1 MPAMQSLPTVPHRL
15 RPHWSPGQGAVLRV
29 AVVLVAFSATLVAAG
44 VVALELRYSPG
55 EVVTYSALAGV
66 GAAGALLAG
75 RRWWPA
81 ALGLLFAAT
90 LIVRVGFG
98 SPWSVSTVFGIANV
112 VEAGLFAWL
121 ADRRL
126 TQLLRL
132 DRQRTVL
139 GFLLVSTAV
148 AAAGGLVVAVGLHLV
163 GGEAQTPW
171 ATWFIRTSADAI
183 GFISVVPLLLVADVR
198 RGSRRQWAEL
208 AAGAVLL
215 AAVTQTAFVGQ
226 VFFYPFVPMAAL
238 FFLVLR
244 LGRRGAAVL
253 PLIVVLL
260 SIWHTT
266 NGVGPIATGE
276 FGTRLGP
283 VFVVLIYSLVA
294 VAGSWLIAAV
304 LAERQAAI
312 AALADANLHLEER
325 VQERTAAV
333 DGERRQAQSIVG
345 AIQDGL
351 VVLDADRTV
360 IDVNDAFCR
369 LSGFTRHDLVGARPP
384 LPWWRP
390 EDAARVAADTASLT
404 MAPTGQVERILLAA
418 DGTPIEVLAQ
428 AASLAG
434 PGGQPAGM
442 VLTVKDFRDRLRRE
456 QTEQRRRLRAEALA
470 NISGRL
476 AGAGYTQDA
485 VLDAVTGALQDT
497 VADFCVVHLADR
509 DGLLRAV
516 ATRHRDPAAVD
527 RLVSAFGPVRPGEG
541 MCGPVFS
548 SGTAVRH
555 TVGAQQFLEA
565 VGADRADQF
574 ERLGAITIA
583 CVPLAVRGESTGV
596 ITVGRGAG
604 REPLDDETLALLGE
618 VAERAGLA
626 LENARL
632 HTRQRDTQAQLRQ
645 SAKRAMVLA
654 ELSHTLGTADPDP
667 DGVCDTAA
675 SLLVREVGDTC
686 VIMLGSRGSPELKLA
701 AVRSREP
708 DAETRYRALFERR
721 PRRTDDSGPL
731 VQVFATGEAVLLPGV
746 DPSEFAKIVPAE
758 FTDYMHRYGGGSL
771 AYVPLQ
777 IGASLTGV
785 IAFAR
790 FPTRPDP
797 FTDSDLTLLH
807 DLADRVAGALERARV
822 TAALRD
828 SEEQFRTSFENS
840 PVGILVTS
848 VDSGHHGRIVKAN
861 PAVCEMFGYSEPEL
875 CQMTPVELVHPDDRP
890 ASNALTAELLA
901 GVRGVSEVA
910 RRCIRS
916 DGETCWIR
924 ATSSVVTR
932 MGARYIFAYLED
944 VTARR
949 QAEAEL
955 AFRALHDPLTGL
967 PNRHL
972 FFDHLR
978 LALDQLRRQP
988 ASLAVCYLDLDRFK
1002 EVNDGFGHDAG
1013 DQVLAEVG
1021 RRLARTIRT
1030 VDTVSRLAG
1039 DEFAIICPAIEH
1051 DHDAAGIAD
1060 RILTALDEPI
1070 TIGGARLHVGASIGI
1085 TVTRSPTTG
1094 PDQLLRHADA
1104 ALYQAKRRGRHRWEL
1119 YNDAVQH
1126 SALRHLAVQ
1135 QDLRTALD
1143 EHRFR
1148 LHYQP
1153 IIDLRAN
1160 RIVAV
1165 EALLRLDHPHRGL
1178 LAPDEFIDVAEESD
1192 LILPIGDWVLREAC
1206 RQAADWNGRFG
1217 PLDIS
1222 VNVSGRQ
1229 ATHLTVTEQVIAATA
1244 DSGLDPS
1251 RLCLEVTEHVLIGA
1265 GESIAADLNRL
1276 TDFGVRL
1283 ALDDFGTGYSSLTYL
1298 SRFPV
1303 DTVKIDRSFVAGL
1316 GESARDTAIVQAI
1329 TALARSLDLGL
1340 VAEGVETPTQRDL
1353 LWTLGCRRAQGFHFA
1368 RPQPAEDITRLLQRN
1383 ARTAPPPPVP
1393 RR

>member
-1 MPAMQSLPTVPHRL
+1 MPALQSLPTVPHRL
-15 RPHWSPGQGAVLRV
+15 RPHWSPGPGGLLRV

-81 ALGLLFAAT
+81 AFGLLFAAT
-90 LIVRVGFG
+90 LMVRVGFG
-98 SPWSVSTVFGIANV
+98 SPWSVATVFGAANV

-126 TQLLRL
+126 TQLARL

-139 GFLLVSTAV
+139 GFLLVSIAV

-163 GGEAQTPW
+163 GGEAQTLW

-208 AAGAVLL
+208 TAGAVLL
-215 AAVTQTAFVGQ
+215 AVVTQAGFVGQ
-226 VFFYPFVPMAAL
+226 AFFYPFVPLAAL
-238 FFLVLR
+238 FFLVLW

-266 NGVGPIATGE
+266 HGVGPFAAADL
-276 FGTRLGP
+276 GTRLGP
-283 VFVVLIYSLVA
+283 VFVVLIYDLVA
-294 VAGSWLIAAV
+294 VAGAWLIAAV

-325 VQERTAAV
+325 VQERTAAL
-333 DGERRQAQSIVG
+333 DSERRQAQTILG

-351 VVLDADRTV
+351 VLFDSHQSVV
-360 IDVNDAFCR
+360 EVNEAFCR
-369 LSGFTRHDLVGARPP
+369 LTGFPRADLIGARPP
-384 LPWWRP
+384 LPWWWP
-390 EDAARVAADTASLT
+390 EDRARIGADVAAHTR
-404 MAPTGQVERILLAA
+404 APTPQYERILRAA
-418 DGTPIEVLAQ
+418 DGTTIEAIVQLAPVCD
-428 AASLAG
+428 AE
-434 PGGQPAGM
+434 GQPAGM
-442 VLTVKDFRDRLRRE
+442 VATFKDIRDRVRRE
-456 QTEQRRRLRAEALA
+456 RDEQRRRVQAEALA
-470 NISGRL
+470 RISGAL
-476 AGAGYTQDA
+476 AQAGPTEDA
-485 VLDAVTGALQDT
+485 VLDAVTGALIDT
-497 VADFCVVHLADR
+497 VADFCVVRLADS
-509 DGLLRAV
+509 DGLLPAV
-516 ATRHRDPAAVD
+516 ATRHRDPAATI
-527 RLVSAFGPVRPGEG
+527 RLESIFRPVRPGEG
-541 MCGPVFS
+541 ICGPVFTS
-548 SGTAVRH
+548 RASALHEVHSAEFRS
-555 TVGAQQFLEA
+555 F
-565 VGADRADQF
+565 VGADAAEQL
-574 ERLGAITIA
+574 ERLGATMIG
-583 CVPLAVRGESTGV
+583 CVPLRVCGDITGV
-596 ITVGRGAG
+596 LTVGSGAG
-604 REPLDDETLALLGE
+604 RKARREELLPLLQE

-645 SAKRAMVLA
+645 SAERAMVLA

-675 SLLVREVGDTC
+675 GLLVREVGDTC
-686 VIMLGSRGSPELKLA
+686 MIMLGSRGSPELELA

-708 DAETRYRALFERR
+708 DAATRYRALFERR

-731 VQVFATGEAVLLPGV
+731 GQVFATGEAVLLPGV
-746 DPSEFAKIVPAE
+746 DPSEFATIVPAE

-777 IGASLTGV
+777 IGSNLTGV
-785 IAFAR
+785 IAFTR

-807 DLADRVAGALERARV
+807 DLADRVAGAVERARV

-848 VDSGHHGRIVKAN
+848 VDSGDDGRIVKAN
-861 PAVCEMFGYSEPEL
+861 PAVCEMLGYSEPEL

-890 ASNALTAELLA
+890 ASNALRAELLA
-901 GVRGVSEVA
+901 GVRRVSEVA

-916 DGETCWIR
+916 DGETRWIR

-988 ASLAVCYLDLDRFK
+988 GALAVCYLDLDRFK

-1013 DQVLAEVG
+1013 DQVLTEVG

-1153 IIDLRAN
+1153 IIDLRAD

-1165 EALLRLDHPHRGL
+1165 EALLRLDHPDRGL
-1178 LAPDEFIDVAEESD
+1178 LAPNEFIDVAEDSD

-1206 RQAADWNGRFG
+1206 RQAADWNDRFG

-1251 RLCLEVTEHVLIGA
+1251 RLCLEMTEHVLIGA

-1329 TALARSLDLGL
+1329 TALARSLDLDL

-1368 RPQPAEDITRLLQRN
+1368 RPQPADDITGLLQRN
-1383 ARTAPPPPVP
+1383 ARTAPPPPAP

>member
-1 MPAMQSLPTVPHRL
+1 M
-15 RPHWSPGQGAVLRV
+15 
-29 AVVLVAFSATLVAAG
+29 
-44 VVALELRYSPG
+44 
-55 EVVTYSALAGV
+55 
-66 GAAGALLAG
+66 
-75 RRWWPA
+75 
-81 ALGLLFAAT
+81 
-90 LIVRVGFG
+90 
-98 SPWSVSTVFGIANV
+98 
-112 VEAGLFAWL
+112 
-121 ADRRL
+121 
-126 TQLLRL
+126 
-132 DRQRTVL
+132 
-139 GFLLVSTAV
+139 
-148 AAAGGLVVAVGLHLV
+148 
-163 GGEAQTPW
+163 
-171 ATWFIRTSADAI
+171 
-183 GFISVVPLLLVADVR
+183 
-198 RGSRRQWAEL
+198 
-208 AAGAVLL
+208 
-215 AAVTQTAFVGQ
+215 
-226 VFFYPFVPMAAL
+226 
-238 FFLVLR
+238 
-244 LGRRGAAVL
+244 
-253 PLIVVLL
+253 
-260 SIWHTT
+260 
-266 NGVGPIATGE
+266 
-276 FGTRLGP
+276 
-283 VFVVLIYSLVA
+283 
-294 VAGSWLIAAV
+294 
-304 LAERQAAI
+304 
-312 AALADANLHLEER
+312 
-325 VQERTAAV
+325 
-333 DGERRQAQSIVG
+333 
-345 AIQDGL
+345 
-351 VVLDADRTV
+351 
-360 IDVNDAFCR
+360 
-369 LSGFTRHDLVGARPP
+369 
-384 LPWWRP
+384 
-390 EDAARVAADTASLT
+390 
-404 MAPTGQVERILLAA
+404 
-418 DGTPIEVLAQ
+418 
-428 AASLAG
+428 
-434 PGGQPAGM
+434 
-442 VLTVKDFRDRLRRE
+442 
-456 QTEQRRRLRAEALA
+456 
-470 NISGRL
+470 
-476 AGAGYTQDA
+476 
-485 VLDAVTGALQDT
+485 
-497 VADFCVVHLADR
+497 
-509 DGLLRAV
+509 
-516 ATRHRDPAAVD
+516 
-527 RLVSAFGPVRPGEG
+527 
-541 MCGPVFS
+541 
-548 SGTAVRH
+548 
-555 TVGAQQFLEA
+555 
-565 VGADRADQF
+565 
-574 ERLGAITIA
+574 
-583 CVPLAVRGESTGV
+583 
-596 ITVGRGAG
+596 
-604 REPLDDETLALLGE
+604 
-618 VAERAGLA
+618 
-626 LENARL
+626 
-632 HTRQRDTQAQLRQ
+632 
-645 SAKRAMVLA
+645 
-654 ELSHTLGTADPDP
+654 
-667 DGVCDTAA
+667 
-675 SLLVREVGDTC
+675 
-686 VIMLGSRGSPELKLA
+686 
-701 AVRSREP
+701 RSREP
-708 DAETRYRALFERR
+708 DAVTRWYRALFERR

-731 VQVFATGEAVLLPGV
+731 GQVFATGEAVLLPGV
-746 DPSEFAKIVPAE
+746 DPSEFATIVPAE

-777 IGASLTGV
+777 IGSNLTGV
-785 IAFAR
+785 IAFTR

-807 DLADRVAGALERARV
+807 DLADRVAGAVERARV

-848 VDSGHHGRIVKAN
+848 VDSGDDGRIVKAN
-861 PAVCEMFGYSEPEL
+861 PAVCEMLGYSEPEL

-890 ASNALTAELLA
+890 ASNALRAELLA
-901 GVRGVSEVA
+901 GVRRVSEVE

-916 DGETCWIR
+916 DGETRWIR

-932 MGARYIFAYLED
+932 MGARHIFAYLED

-988 ASLAVCYLDLDRFK
+988 GALAVCYLDLDRFK

-1013 DQVLAEVG
+1013 DQVLTEVG

-1104 ALYQAKRRGRHRWEL
+1104 AIYQAKRRGRHRWEL

-1153 IIDLRAN
+1153 IIDLRGD

-1165 EALLRLDHPHRGL
+1165 EALLRLDHPDRGL
-1178 LAPDEFIDVAEESD
+1178 LAPDEFIDVAEDSD

-1251 RLCLEVTEHVLIGA
+1251 RLCLEMTEHVLIGA

-1329 TALARSLDLGL
+1329 TALARSLDLDL

-1368 RPQPAEDITRLLQRN
+1368 RPQPAEDITGLLQRN
-1383 ARTAPPPPVP
+1383 ARTAPPPRPP
-1393 RR
+1393 R